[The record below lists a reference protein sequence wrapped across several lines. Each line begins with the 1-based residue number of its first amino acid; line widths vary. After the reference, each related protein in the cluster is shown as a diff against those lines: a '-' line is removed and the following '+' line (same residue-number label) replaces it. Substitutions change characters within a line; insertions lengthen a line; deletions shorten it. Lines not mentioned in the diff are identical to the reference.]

1 MRFIIMQQQMPAIDW
16 QELIKLEGPWGFEA
30 HFVAKS
36 GQIKRAYSAA
46 ATRAKR
52 QLINRI
58 CRQVCQIWSCC
69 QCWWH
74 WRIWRCSYGCL
85 AGCIDQG
92 YLRMPRSDAW
102 RS

>member
-46 ATRAKR
+46 AARAKR

-58 CRQVCQIWSCC
+58 CRQVCQSKMHHIRWD
-69 QCWWH
+69 
-74 WRIWRCSYGCL
+74 IETIL
-85 AGCIDQG
+85 
-92 YLRMPRSDAW
+92 
-102 RS
+102 

>member
-46 ATRAKR
+46 AARAKR
-52 QLINRI
+52 QLIASVAKFANQKCTIFVGILKR
-58 CRQVCQIWSCC
+58 
-69 QCWWH
+69 
-74 WRIWRCSYGCL
+74 YY
-85 AGCIDQG
+85 D
-92 YLRMPRSDAW
+92 
-102 RS
+102 